1 MVEAARLDGVLLDI
15 SSTYRSYTYQ
25 ENLFAYWVDQL
36 GREEAER
43 VSARAGTSQH
53 QLGTTV
59 DFGSVTTAFAAEPGG
74 IWLSEHAHRFGFSL
88 SYPDGYEAVNRVR
101 LGAMAL
107 PMALPPRAADGAGVF
122 LRYSAAFPGVLAGSG
137 DSPPERL
144 HHLLLTSYRTG
155 MSTSPAATIGLAFPD
170 ILLPASSVD
179 MERWAVIAC
188 DQYTADRGYWDD
200 VSDFVGDS
208 PSTLNLI
215 VPEVYLGDGDME
227 TRLAGINT
235 AMARY
240 LTDGTLRTVERS
252 AIFVRRTLRD
262 GTVRRGIVIAV
273 DLEAYDYS
281 PESTS
286 AIRASEET
294 IPARLPARVDVRR
307 EALLESPH
315 VLVLFD
321 DPENNVTTHL
331 EEHLSSL
338 EQLYV
343 TPLMKSGGEVTGYR
357 IPEDS
362 PAAAGSRGGPRR
374 PWIRRSASAS
384 ASPPETAT
392 TVWAAA
398 RKLWAELRE
407 GGASM
412 DDPRRW
418 CLVELVNVY
427 DEGLPFHPIHRLVT
441 GDEQAVLDALLTR
454 GGGVTP
460 DFTGFPSIVSP
471 DTSPT
476 RVCCPG
482 KSHLSGR
489 TRRVS

>member
-1 MVEAARLDGVLLDI
+1 
-15 SSTYRSYTYQ
+15 
-25 ENLFAYWVDQL
+25 
-36 GREEAER
+36 
-43 VSARAGTSQH
+43 
-53 QLGTTV
+53 
-59 DFGSVTTAFAAEPGG
+59 
-74 IWLSEHAHRFGFSL
+74 
-88 SYPDGYEAVNRVR
+88 
-101 LGAMAL
+101 
-107 PMALPPRAADGAGVF
+107 
-122 LRYSAAFPGVLAGSG
+122 
-137 DSPPERL
+137 
-144 HHLLLTSYRTG
+144 

-362 PAAAGSRGGPRR
+362 PAAAGLVEDLAGLDTTERFGFRF
-374 PWIRRSASAS
+374 
-384 ASPPETAT
+384 AT
-392 TVWAAA
+392 GDGNHSLAAA

-454 GGGVTP
+454 G
-460 DFTGFPSIVSP
+460 DARFHGFPVDRIAGHVAYEGLLPREIAFVGPDQAGILILPDEADLPVAVADAAIEAAKPREVDYVHGFEEVVTAAERTGSIAIILPEIDRQRLFQTVSEDGALP
-471 DTSPT
+471 RKAFSLGEAQDKRYYLECRALGPS
-476 RVCCPG
+476 
-482 KSHLSGR
+482 
-489 TRRVS
+489 